1 LHKQVSAASLI
12 RGVAPAVVVV
22 HDLNCVP
29 ARKKFF
35 ASHPLG
41 PKGSILASDL
51 VSFMVGDPME
61 ATVLEAAGAD
71 TCGRL
76 LTLAPSAPPPALAG
90 AVASS
95 EIALDEANLILMMMI
110 EEHLQVWGRKEL
122 PFVFDMYAPRS
133 AIFCPEPGGVGR
145 GANSAGK
152 RFKTEEEKELEKGLR
167 EADACLI
174 LSDPRAHPRF
184 AAGHIL
190 PKPCISAV
198 YSMAYYTP
206 GVLELLEALANPA
219 KYDQTTA
226 PLSVSVSE
234 SLSFAIGRPY
244 PELAAVLFESGAIP
258 LGLLRAPTKASG
270 AVLPYVV
277 AALPN
282 ESSLIVGTHDSVYVL
297 AHIENWAPP
306 AKNNPGASSKAKEP
320 MARSAS
326 PPAKVDS
333 VEEKELPAMPSHHQD
348 ADVDV
353 SRGTRLPS
361 RAGNWQLSSSCSPSR
376 AAPLDEA
383 LQLNGSESD
392 ISSAEALYLA
402 SL

>member
-1 LHKQVSAASLI
+1 
-12 RGVAPAVVVV
+12 
-22 HDLNCVP
+22 
-29 ARKKFF
+29 
-35 ASHPLG
+35 
-41 PKGSILASDL
+41 
-51 VSFMVGDPME
+51 MVGDPMM
-61 ATVLEAAGAD
+61 AMVLQAAGVD
-71 TCGRL
+71 SCGRL
-76 LTLAPSAPPPALAG
+76 VTLGPSAPPPESSG
-90 AVASS
+90 AFASS

-110 EEHLQVWGRKEL
+110 EQHLQVWGRHAL
-122 PFVFDMYAPRS
+122 PVLFDMYVPRS
-133 AIFCPEPGGVGR
+133 VVLCPI
-145 GANSAGK
+145 SDAGK
-152 RFKTEEEKELEKGLR
+152 KTSKKEEQKEFL
-167 EADACLI
+167 EADKKMALVEAR
-174 LSDPRAHPRF
+174 SHPRF
-184 AAGHIL
+184 AAGHVL

-244 PELAAVLFESGAIP
+244 PELAAVLLESGAIP
-258 LGLLRAPTKASG
+258 LGLLRAPTEASG

-306 AKNNPGASSKAKEP
+306 AKINPGASSKAKEP

-361 RAGNWQLSSSCSPSR
+361 RAGNWHSSSSCSPSR

-383 LQLNGSESD
+383 LQLNEPESD